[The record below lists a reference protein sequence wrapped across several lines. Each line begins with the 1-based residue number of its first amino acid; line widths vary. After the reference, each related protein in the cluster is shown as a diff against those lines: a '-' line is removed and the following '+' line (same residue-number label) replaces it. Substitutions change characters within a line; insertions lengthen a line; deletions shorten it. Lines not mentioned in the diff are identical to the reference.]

1 MNKEELNITLQS
13 KKEYIEQF
21 INLTLY
27 NFIDGFKSIYENVKK
42 NNNVPKLILKEFQN
56 QLKLIPQWSQ
66 HIIDTEYKRI
76 KLSSKSEYLDNLIQA
91 MFASYS
97 QILLADSK
105 TYDNLNIFIPTSSH
119 VIHSCYISIARSI
132 WKKPDILYHRN
143 NKNIINNNLTLLN
156 KIVTNDIN
164 STIRNLLPFKEI
176 LENYLDNTLDNTLEN
191 NIRNVDINSVEEIDD
206 DDREGLVEDGSEVDD
221 KEIEEVEEDDREG
234 LVEDGS
240 EVDDKEVEE
249 VEEVDR
255 GGLVED
261 DDSGGLVEDGSEVD
275 DKEVEDKEVDD
286 KEVEDKEV
294 EDKEVDDKEVED
306 DDREGLVEDGSEVED
321 KEVDD
326 DDCGGL
332 VEDGSEVEDKEVE
345 DKEVEN
351 DYYERENNEH
361 GSVKEIVLLEKKKN
375 KKKKTHKK

>member
-361 GSVKEIVLLEKKKN
+361 GSVKEIVLLEKKK
-375 KKKKTHKK
+375 